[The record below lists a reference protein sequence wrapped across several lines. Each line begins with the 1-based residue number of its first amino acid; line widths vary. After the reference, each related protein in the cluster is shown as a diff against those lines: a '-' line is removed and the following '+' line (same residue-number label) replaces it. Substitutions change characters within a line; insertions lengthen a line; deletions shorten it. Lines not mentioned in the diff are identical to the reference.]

1 MSEPKDAMVAFK
13 LTERQRRELERAVD
27 LEGTTVSE
35 FVRSAVLPVARDRIV
50 ADAIKTPQGDAA

>member
-1 MSEPKDAMVAFK
+1 MPEPQDAMVSFK
-13 LTERQRRELERAVD
+13 LTKRQHRELARAVT

-50 ADAIKTPQGDAA
+50 AHAIDLA